1 MSPFAIFGSQ
11 AQTRNS
17 PSTVHSP
24 EGLSVKFA
32 ITRISRLLLLL
43 ACATGAIGNASAAAE
58 FKDFRDWH
66 AACDNLRNC
75 SAYGFQADEPASAYM
90 RVERSGAASAPVK
103 ITIVAQVN
111 DKTTVMLAFNDANL
125 RGLPSGRIALK

>member
-1 MSPFAIFGSQ
+1 MSPFAISGSQ
-11 AQTRNS
+11 AQTRNA
-17 PSTVHSP
+17 PFAIHSP
-24 EGLSVKFA
+24 EGSSVKFA
-32 ITRISRLLLLL
+32 ITRISRLVLLLL
-43 ACATGAIGNASAAAE
+43 ACAAEATGAPCASAAE

-111 DKTTVMLAFNDANL
+111 DKTTVTL
-125 RGLPSGRIALK
+125 